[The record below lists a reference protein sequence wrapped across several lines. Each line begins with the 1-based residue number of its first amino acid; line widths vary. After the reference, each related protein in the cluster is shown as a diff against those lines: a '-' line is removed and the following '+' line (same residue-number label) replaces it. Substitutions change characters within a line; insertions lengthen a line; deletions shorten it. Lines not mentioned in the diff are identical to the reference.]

1 LPAGTPVEI
10 VLVTSEGVQIT
21 YTATVS

>member
-1 LPAGTPVEI
+1 LPAGLPVEI
-10 VLVTSEGVQIT
+10 VLVTSEGVQVT

>member
-10 VLVTSEGVQIT
+10 VLITSEGVQVT